1 MTELHRPGS
10 AYFAKRSDL
19 GFPVDD
25 IDREIIGLLRR
36 DARLSDATLAA
47 KIGVARGTIS
57 HRVRRL
63 EEKNVIVGYTLQLRP
78 DAEPPHIRAW
88 MAIQVD
94 GNRTNE
100 VIAGLLGEPNVI
112 ALHDTNG
119 RWDLMAEL
127 RAASP
132 NDLSAV
138 LERVRLLKAIRHTE
152 TSILLKTFR

>member
-1 MTELHRPGS
+1 MPRGFHS
-10 AYFAKRSDL
+10 L
-19 GFPVDD
+19 GLSVDEVD
-25 IDREIIGLLRR
+25 KEIIGLLRA
-36 DARLSDATLAA
+36 DSRLSVATLAG

-57 HRVRRL
+57 HRLRRL
-63 EEKNVIVGYTLQLRP
+63 EERNIIVGYTLKLRP
-78 DAEPPHIRAW
+78 DAEPSDIRAW

-132 NDLSAV
+132 RDLSGV

-152 TSILLKTFR
+152 TSILLRTYR